1 MRIVAGDQ
9 YGARMLD
16 WRATRDFIAVYDQ
29 LDNELAGHVDDII
42 RQLVRDPHS
51 AWARQGRVV
60 GTHRS
65 AWIVESRLDDALIA
79 LYWTFDSSG
88 SLVILVLLVVR

>member
-1 MRIVAGDQ
+1 MF
-9 YGARMLD
+9 D

-29 LDNELAGHVDDII
+29 LDDEVAAHVDDMV
-42 RQLVRDPHS
+42 RQLLRDPHS

-60 GTHRS
+60 GTQRS
-65 AWIVESRLDDALIA
+65 AWIVESELDDALIA
-79 LYWTFDSSG
+79 LYWTFDSSN